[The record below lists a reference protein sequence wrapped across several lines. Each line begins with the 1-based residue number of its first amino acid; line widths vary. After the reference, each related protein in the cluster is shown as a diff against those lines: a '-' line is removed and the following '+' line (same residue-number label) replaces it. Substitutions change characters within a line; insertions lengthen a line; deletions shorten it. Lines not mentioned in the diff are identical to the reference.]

1 MADEEKN
8 ILDQTANSITS
19 LGAAILKEGVPSIE
33 GMVKAFEEMTY
44 RATLLNNVFGQNR
57 TRITELQQA
66 VADTA
71 PKIAALGGDME
82 STFETMKGVSEAL
95 RRNVVGTADDY
106 SRLFAA
112 SKVLGTDV
120 KSIVEDFTDVGV
132 QFSLVG
138 GQVKSSIDYVQNLGL
153 NTKQIMGDV
162 SNNMKRINEFNFAD
176 GVQGLTKMAAQAALF
191 RFDMN
196 DTFSIMNQS
205 LTPDGAIELASAFQ
219 RMGVAVGDLTDPF
232 QLMNKS
238 LNDPEGLQK
247 SLIQMTKNYAEF
259 DNKTKTFKM
268 NPAGILQLREIA
280 KQTNTSYESLAKS
293 ALATAN
299 LDRAFKQLKPSI
311 RFEKE
316 EDRQLLGSI
325 ATMNEKGEYMVN
337 VKNELGQDVATRL
350 SDLGP
355 EQAKAI
361 VEAEKR
367 KPKTLEDYA
376 KNQMDLTQNLL
387 AEATSIRTGIEF
399 GVSSTDQLRNMS
411 EKFRDFATT
420 SATEIRKAFPDSAQT
435 RKFTSSAVD
444 KTYAIL
450 SEMAKGNMG
459 SDKMMDN
466 YNKLKEQ
473 FNEMLKSGDSKVVK
487 LAESLEGN
495 FKKIVDS
502 PKLSYKGTLGTT
514 AGKQTITPTTS
525 STKLELGG
533 GLTFKV
539 EANPNVNKQ
548 QFEQFINSPEFRD
561 KFLDIF
567 RNLDSNAKET
577 IKKSLGF

>member
-8 ILDQTANSITS
+8 ILEQAAESITS
-19 LGAAILKEGVPSIE
+19 LGAAIVTAGMPSLG
-33 GMVKAFEEMTY
+33 GMIKAFEEMTY

-71 PKIAALGGDME
+71 PKIAALGGDMND
-82 STFETMKGVSEAL
+82 TFKTMAGVSEAL
-95 RRNVVGTADDY
+95 KRNVVGTADDY
-106 SRLFAA
+106 SRLYAA
-112 SKVLGTDV
+112 SKLLGKEVET
-120 KSIVEDFTDVGV
+120 IVEEFTDVGV

-138 GQVKSSIDYVQNLGL
+138 GQLKSSIDYVQNLGL
-153 NTKQIMGDV
+153 NTKQIMNDV
-162 SNNMKRINEFNFAD
+162 ERNMKHINEFNFSD
-176 GVQGLTKMAAQAALF
+176 GVQGLTRMVAQAALF
-191 RFDMN
+191 RFDMS
-196 DTFSIMNQS
+196 DSFTIMNKS
-205 LTPDGAIELASAFQ
+205 LSPDGAIELASAFQ

-247 SLIQMTKNYAEF
+247 SIIQMTKNYAEF

-280 KQTNTSYESLAKS
+280 AQTGMNYDNLAKS

-299 LDRAFKQLKPSI
+299 LDRAFKQMRPNLNL
-311 RFEKE
+311 KE

-337 VKNELGQDVATRL
+337 VKNELGADVATRL

-361 VEAEKR
+361 VDAEKL

-387 AEATSIRTGIEF
+387 AEATAIRTGIEF
-399 GVSSTDQLRNMS
+399 GVASTDQVRNAS
-411 EKFRDFATT
+411 EKFRDLAIS
-420 SATEIRKAFPDSAQT
+420 SATAIRKEVPDASQT

-444 KTYAIL
+444 KTLKIL
-450 SEMAKGNMG
+450 SEMADGNMG

-466 YNKLKEQ
+466 YKQLKDQ

-487 LAESLEGN
+487 LVETLQSN

-502 PKLSYKGTLGTT
+502 PNLSYKGKLKPT
-514 AGKQTITPTTS
+514 AGKETTTPTS
-525 STKLELGG
+525 SKLELGG
-533 GLTFKV
+533 GLTFKI